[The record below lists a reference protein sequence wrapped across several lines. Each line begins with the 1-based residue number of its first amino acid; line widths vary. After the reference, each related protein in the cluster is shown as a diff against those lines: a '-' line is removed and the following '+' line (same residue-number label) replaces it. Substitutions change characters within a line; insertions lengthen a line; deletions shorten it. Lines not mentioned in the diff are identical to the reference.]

1 MSYIDGFVVA
11 VPRDRKAAYLALAEK
26 AAPIFAE
33 FGMRRMVE
41 AWEAQVTDGQVT
53 DFRRAVK
60 ATPDEAIVYSWIE
73 YDSREARDAANAKMH
88 ADPRMEGMGEMPFDG
103 KRMIFSGFAPLS
115 PTPPAGPAG
124 FVDGTLIPVREANR
138 AAFEDM
144 IGGLNECFLA
154 HGALRSVDAWG
165 DDLMKGEVT
174 DFYRAVAA
182 EAGETCVF
190 SFVEWADQATHD
202 AAWPAIMADPRM
214 PKPGH
219 GPMVFDGNR
228 MVLGTFATILDTLHP
243 AAQAA
248 E

>member
-124 FVDGTLIPVREANR
+124 FVDVTLIPVREAHR
-138 AAFEDM
+138 AA
-144 IGGLNECFLA
+144 
-154 HGALRSVDAWG
+154 
-165 DDLMKGEVT
+165 
-174 DFYRAVAA
+174 
-182 EAGETCVF
+182 TCVF